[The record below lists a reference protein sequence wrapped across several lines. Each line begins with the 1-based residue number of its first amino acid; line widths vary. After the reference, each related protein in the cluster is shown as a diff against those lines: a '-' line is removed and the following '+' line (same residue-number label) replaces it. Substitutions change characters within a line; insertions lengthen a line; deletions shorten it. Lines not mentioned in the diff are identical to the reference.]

1 MSLDFLRRFC
11 FPSVYL
17 AYFTTYRILKSQLF
31 LLYSC
36 NIALAYLIL
45 LLLLLFYLTLLPI
58 CFVLLTSVS
67 HKKQHRPQRHLPL
80 FLSLVNAWLLHSHK
94 CVSETLSNWIIVKKT
109 GTQYYVYFVIITPL
123 NAFYH
128 FYVNLMV
135 LFFLFI
141 FRWKK
146 DFSVLLIYDWLVIL
160 LLEIKVYNF
169 VLKTFN

>member
-1 MSLDFLRRFC
+1 M
-11 FPSVYL
+11 
-17 AYFTTYRILKSQLF
+17 
-31 LLYSC
+31 
-36 NIALAYLIL
+36 
-45 LLLLLFYLTLLPI
+45 
-58 CFVLLTSVS
+58 LTSVS

-146 DFSVLLIYDWLVIL
+146 DFSVRLYSSLKSKSTILSLKLLINYWRVSTLRTKGLWSLVGPPVRKNKSITKL
-160 LLEIKVYNF
+160 
-169 VLKTFN
+169 